1 MKKMVGISMK
11 DMLQHVVGEINL
23 KFFLY
28 EGGICGSV
36 DFKGTCFIKI
46 RSRLKVIIHA

>member
-1 MKKMVGISMK
+1 MVGISMK
-11 DMLQHVVGEINL
+11 DMLQHVVGEIKMN
-23 KFFLY
+23 FFLY

-36 DFKGTCFIKI
+36 DSKGTCFIKI